1 MAKTP
6 DKIGK
11 YRLVRLLRREGK
23 FEFWIAERSDTA
35 STFLAKVPSPE
46 YQQDREISKLLRN
59 EASLAGGLE
68 HEHILKII
76 TCESENGVT
85 CLITENFRGAPLA
98 QVLRDKE
105 RQFSGEAIVKL
116 WIKACGALNYVH
128 GKGFTHG
135 NLRPASFWVSD
146 DGDLKLTD
154 FAFAS
159 RSSVTRAKF
168 WFKKKGVRGTPGY
181 MSPEQIR
188 ADALAPSSDV
198 YALGCVFY
206 EALER
211 RPLFSGTSHED
222 LLRKHINI
230 RAPKLIS
237 EYLPPAVGELL
248 EGMLA
253 KEQEKRPDLLV
264 VRQVLLASLQSE
276 PASNEVPPVLATN
289 DYWQASTT
297 PIRSRSDTD
306 EGQSERWRQDAK
318 THISNSRIGRFVSKL
333 QAVKFSWAGTG
344 MSAGLALLFMCI
356 AFLVHWINGDFNLWR
371 QYMSVSATASRIR
384 SAHETG
390 NIATR
395 RSLFS
400 KDLEGVQRIVTEL
413 LPAKG
418 PLPRELQQL
427 NYAVS
432 AAQQI
437 LDSSGSTKTKEE
449 NWERLDAHLSS
460 ARDALEKRSR
470 SRIADAADMSKVLSE
485 EVVTRHLIALNICM
499 VAGIIGMAS
508 RRAYLW
514 RARKKF

>member
-59 EASLAGGLE
+59 EVNLASGLE
-68 HEHILKII
+68 HEHILKVIA
-76 TCESENGVT
+76 CESENGVT

-98 QVLRDKE
+98 QVIRDKE
-105 RQFSGEAIVKL
+105 RQFSAEAIVKL
-116 WIKACGALNYVH
+116 LIKACGALNYVH
-128 GKGFTHG
+128 GKGFMHG
-135 NLRPASFWVSD
+135 NLRPASFWVND
-146 DGDLKLTD
+146 GGDLKLSD

-168 WFKKKGVRGTPGY
+168 WFKKKSVRGTPGY
-181 MSPEQIR
+181 MSPEQILGEV
-188 ADALAPSSDV
+188 LAPASDV

-211 RPLFSGTSHED
+211 KPLFSGTSHED
-222 LLRKHINI
+222 LLRKHINT
-230 RAPKLIS
+230 RAPKLAS
-237 EYLPPAVGELL
+237 EDLPPTVGELL
-248 EGMLA
+248 ESMLA
-253 KEQEKRPDLLV
+253 KEKEKRPDLLV

-276 PASNEVPPVLATN
+276 PASNEVPLVLATN

-297 PIRSRSDTD
+297 PSRSRSGTD
-306 EGQSERWRQDAK
+306 EGQSERKPQGAK
-318 THISNSRIGRFVSKL
+318 THLLNSRVGRFVSKL

-344 MSAGLALLFMCI
+344 TSFGLASLFICI
-356 AFLVHWINGDFNLWR
+356 AFLVHWINGDINLWR
-371 QYMSVSATASRIR
+371 QYLSVSTAASRIR

-390 NIATR
+390 DIATR
-395 RSLFS
+395 RRILS
-400 KDLEGVQRIVTEL
+400 KDLEGVQRTLTKLQPI
-413 LPAKG
+413 KG

-427 NYAVS
+427 DYAVS

-437 LDSSGSTKTKEE
+437 LESSDSTKTKEE
-449 NWERLDAHLSS
+449 NWEKLDAHLSS

-470 SRIADAADMSKVLSE
+470 SRIADAVDMSKVLSE

-499 VAGIIGMAS
+499 VAGILGIAS

-514 RARKKF
+514 RAKRNF